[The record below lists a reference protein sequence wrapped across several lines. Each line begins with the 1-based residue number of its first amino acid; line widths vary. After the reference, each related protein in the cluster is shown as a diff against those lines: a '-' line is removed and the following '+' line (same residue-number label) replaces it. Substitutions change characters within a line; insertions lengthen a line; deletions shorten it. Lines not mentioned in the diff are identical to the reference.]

1 MPSGS
6 TSAGGSAL
14 GLIARIIFP
23 LLLVY
28 ATWNPTGK
36 SFYHIGLAPI
46 FGGTGSIGP
55 VTVLAALL
63 LVAGW
68 IIAVTATKDSLGL
81 GGMVLVAG
89 ILAALAWFLI
99 DRGIFTPGSSAGFAH
114 VALVSIGLLLAVGM
128 SWGIVRRRMTGQV
141 DVND

>member
-6 TSAGGSAL
+6 TSAGGSAF
-14 GLIARIIFP
+14 GLIARIVFP

-28 ATWNPTGK
+28 ATWNPAGK
-36 SFYHIGLAPI
+36 SFYHLGLKPI
-46 FGGTGSIGP
+46 FDGTGSIGP

-63 LVAGW
+63 LAAGW
-68 IIAVTATKDSLGL
+68 VVAVTATKDSLGL

-89 ILAALAWFLI
+89 ILTALAWFLI
-99 DRGIFTPGSSAGFAH
+99 DRGIFTPESSAGLAH
-114 VALVSIGLLLAVGM
+114 VALVGIGLLLAVGM